1 MPHSPD
7 RNRGVSMLDVARLAG
22 VSGQTVSR
30 VANNSASVSERTRDR
45 VLAAMAELGYR
56 PNVAARALR
65 RGAFGAIGVVVFSLD
80 SLGNVGTIGGILTD
94 AAARGYAI
102 ELIQAMPAT
111 TDGEAVASAVS
122 RLDQDAVDGII
133 VVIESHLM
141 SVASVG
147 FPPGMPSVV
156 IQSGASAD
164 RPSVTADQTA
174 GSREAVDHLVSLGH
188 DTVWHIAGPR
198 ASKAAA
204 ERTAAWRS
212 RLEELGRPVPPVFTG
227 DWTPESGYRIGRELL
242 EIPEVTAVFAANDQM
257 ALGAIRAMHESGR
270 RVPEEIS
277 VVGFDDMAESAYFWP
292 PLTTVHQDFGAAG
305 SLAVSLVIDQIEG
318 RRVENGVHRVPTSF
332 VVRGSTA
339 PRTPFGDA

>member
-1 MPHSPD
+1 MTSTAD
-7 RNRGVSMLDVARLAG
+7 RNRGASMLDVARRAG

-30 VANNSASVSERTRDR
+30 VANNSESVSAATRDK
-45 VLAAMAELGYR
+45 VLAAMSELGYR

-65 RGAFGAIGVVVFSLD
+65 RGTFGAIGVVVFSLD

-102 ELIQAMPAT
+102 ELIQALPAS

-156 IQSGASAD
+156 IQSGASED

-174 GSREAVDHLVSLGH
+174 GSRQAVDHLLSLGH
-188 DTVWHIAGPR
+188 ETVWHIAGPPE
-198 ASKAAA
+198 SKAAA
-204 ERTAAWRS
+204 ERTGAWRTT
-212 RLEELGRPVPPVFTG
+212 LEERGRRVPPLFTG
-227 DWTPESGYRIGRELL
+227 DWTAESGYRIGRDLID
-242 EIPEVTAVFAANDQM
+242 IPGVTAVFAANDQM

-318 RRVENGVHRVPTSF
+318 RSVQNGVHRVPTSF
-332 VVRGSTA
+332 IVRGSTA
-339 PRTPFGDA
+339 PRTATGDS